1 MNEEILNHYK
11 NVHKMWNGKKWKLV
25 YTALYDGEKSHIKSH
40 IIDKVLDDT
49 YAVFRFDI
57 AEKLRRFSLW
67 ENSYEM
73 EGKHY
78 SYTREE
84 EEFCYDGP
92 HKKPYKFWFD
102 WSYPYL
108 TEILR
113 DENGVKIMETQWQ
126 IMDDKDSQN

>member
-1 MNEEILNHYK
+1 MEKEVLNHYK

-25 YTALYDGEKSHIKSH
+25 YTVLCDGEKSHI
-40 IIDKVLDDT
+40 IDNVLDDT
-49 YAVFRFDI
+49 YAVFRFDTD
-57 AEKLRRFSLW
+57 EKLTRYGLYKNSCEW
-67 ENSYEM
+67 EGE
-73 EGKHY
+73 HY

-84 EEFCYDGP
+84 EEMCYDEL

-102 WSYPYL
+102 WTYPYL

-126 IMDDKDSQN
+126 IMDDKNSQN